1 MDLLLNNHGPK
12 FAKNITTFVVNSN
25 QFFRISQCESAK
37 EMWET
42 LEVIHEGTNENEEK
56 MLSLLFKN
64 LGKFLKKRISKSD
77 SSKRYDNKNSTKVNT
92 NKYAYFGCNEQGH
105 TKAKC
110 LNKEKKNIKKH
121 EKKGKSRKACNDD
134 SSSSSSSKDEKSN
147 LCLMAKK
154 EDDSS
159 SVSSCTSL
167 NAENY
172 SQLLQ
177 GFKETREEAN
187 RLALLNN

>member
-1 MDLLLNNHGPK
+1 
-12 FAKNITTFVVNSN
+12 
-25 QFFRISQCESAK
+25 
-37 EMWET
+37 MWDT
-42 LEVIHEGTNENEEK
+42 LEVIHEWTNENEEEV
-56 MLSLLFKN
+56 LSMLFKK
-64 LGKFLKKRISKSD
+64 LRKFLKKRINKRD
-77 SSKRYDNKNSTKVNT
+77 SSKRYDNKNSTKVKT
-92 NKYAYFGCNEQGH
+92 NNYAYLEYGQQER

-110 LNKEKKNIKKH
+110 LNKEKKNFKKN

-134 SSSSSSSKDEKSN
+134 SSSTSSSKVEKDH

-159 SVSSCTSL
+159 SESNVSSCASL

-177 GFKETREEAN
+177 AFKETHEETN
-187 RLALLNN
+187 